1 MKHAHLSHMTN
12 RVARFYAWLVPMS
25 DEWSEKTSQSGY
37 AHFIILCAL
46 AMTSFITPIKIY
58 FGSRQLTPGV
68 LIASIVIGTCL
79 LCLDL
84 LRRGYTKVAYYCFLT
99 STSAAVAISL
109 FSGFDLHFSIIVFV
123 PLILVVTS
131 ALLGS
136 RAVILIGAYFDLLLI
151 ALYYTQTQQ
160 LLPEQQ
166 TIRFKID
173 DLILLLA
180 GVTFL
185 ALFLYVIVK
194 QINYVHVK
202 SSQQAKS
209 LQATVAELQSMQGSL
224 TRRTQE
230 LLTANEYLRSA
241 QRQLVEAEKM
251 AALGSLVA
259 GISHEVNTP
268 LGISITAIT
277 TLAAATEELKQ
288 QYQQGPFRRSVF
300 DSYLRTVTESN
311 TLIVSNLQRVD
322 ELMQS
327 FKHVA
332 IDQITSDRRAFCL
345 RHYLEEVVRSLEP
358 KLRKGRHAICI
369 QVDEELRLVSYP
381 GAFAQIITNLV
392 INSLVHGYFN
402 RQGGQIEIGAYRQGE
417 RLHLHY
423 RDDGQGIAPEYVGR
437 IYEPFFTTA
446 RDRGGTGLGLHI
458 VYNLVTQR
466 LKGSIRHESV
476 PTHGVTFFLD
486 LPLFLSEDSVL
497 EDEEMQ

>member
-1 MKHAHLSHMTN
+1 MSYAYLSPITN
-12 RVARFYAWLVPMS
+12 RVAQFHAWLVPMT

-37 AHFIILCAL
+37 ARFIIFCAL
-46 AMTSFITPIKIY
+46 FMTAFITPVKIY
-58 FGSRQLTPGV
+58 FGSRQIDFGM
-68 LIASIVIGTCL
+68 LIAGMVIGTCL
-79 LCLDL
+79 LCLAL
-84 LRRGYTKVAYYCFLT
+84 LKRGFTRVAYYCFLT
-99 STSAAVAISL
+99 CTSVAVAVSL
-109 FSGFDLHFSIIVFV
+109 FYGFDLQFSMIVFV
-123 PLILVVTS
+123 PLILVVAS

-136 RAVILIGAYFDLLLI
+136 QAVILIGLYFDLLLLG
-151 ALYYTQTQQ
+151 LYYAQQ
-160 LLPEQQ
+160 VSPELQI
-166 TIRFKID
+166 THFKID

-180 GVTFL
+180 GITFL
-185 ALFLYVIVK
+185 TLFLYVIVK
-194 QINYVHVK
+194 QIHYIHLK
-202 SSQQAKS
+202 SSQQAQS
-209 LQATVAELQSMQGSL
+209 LQATVAELQSMQESL

-230 LLTANEYLRSA
+230 LLTVNEYLRSA

-277 TLAAATEELKQ
+277 TLAAATEELEQ

-332 IDQITSDRRAFCL
+332 VDQITSDRRAFCL
-345 RHYLEEVVRSLEP
+345 RPYLEEVVRSLEP
-358 KLRKGRHAICI
+358 KLRKDRHTIRI
-369 QVDEELRLVSYP
+369 QVDEDLRLVSYP
-381 GAFAQIITNLV
+381 GAFAQIMTNLV
-392 INSLVHGYFN
+392 INSLVHGYFK
-402 RQGGQIEIGAYRQGE
+402 RQSGLIEICAYRRGE
-417 RLHLHY
+417 RLHLQY

-466 LKGSIRHESV
+466 LQGSIRHESV
-476 PTHGVTFFLD
+476 PAHGVTFFLD